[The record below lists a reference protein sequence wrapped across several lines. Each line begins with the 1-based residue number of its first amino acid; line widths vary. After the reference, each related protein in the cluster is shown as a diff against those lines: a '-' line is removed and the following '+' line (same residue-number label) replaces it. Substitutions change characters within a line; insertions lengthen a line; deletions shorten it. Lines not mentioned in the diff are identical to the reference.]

1 MNHAVTPAERWAL
14 LGCSGVVAIAGLL
27 HSVAGD
33 PVLVF
38 IVAAI
43 ALAGIAFAI
52 GEATSQLGNHVSASV
67 AGMIQSA
74 LGNLPELF
82 VCIFALRVGSVEVV
96 QAALVG
102 SILATALLILGIA
115 LMVGSA
121 RHGLL
126 KFESRM
132 PRMIAVLLMLAVSA
146 LVLPTLTHELY
157 LPAAQHEQ
165 ELAVVCAVALL
176 LVFAVSTHVMLRS
189 GERRIPPDAHAR
201 SRIWPLWFAV
211 ALLFA
216 CGLAVVLVSDWF
228 VGALLPATERLG
240 ISEAFAG
247 LVVVAIASNTAGVAE
262 IRLAF
267 QGKPDLAVSVA
278 LNGALQVALA
288 LIPTLVLI
296 SFFIIPGT
304 PFTLT
309 IQPIMAI
316 ALMLSVL
323 VVTLVCVDG
332 RADMADGAALVGLY
346 VLIAAI
352 FWWG

>member
-1 MNHAVTPAERWAL
+1 MNHAVTPAERWAF
-14 LGCSGVVAIAGLL
+14 LGCSGVVAIAGIL
-27 HSVAGD
+27 HSAAAD

-38 IVAAI
+38 IMAAI

-52 GEATSQLGNHVSASV
+52 GEATSQLGNHVSASA

-82 VCIFALRVGSVEVV
+82 VCIFALRAGSVEVV

-126 KFESRM
+126 KFESRT

-157 LPAAQHEQ
+157 LPAARHGQ

-176 LVFAVSTHVMLRS
+176 LVFTVSTREMLRN
-189 GERRIPPDAHAR
+189 GERRIPPEAR
-201 SRIWPLWFAV
+201 TRPRIWPLWLAV
-211 ALLFA
+211 ALLLA
-216 CGLAVVLVSDWF
+216 GGLAVVLVSDWF

-247 LVVVAIASNTAGVAE
+247 LVIVAIASNTAGVAE

-267 QGKPDLAVSVA
+267 QGKADLAVSVA
-278 LNGALQVALA
+278 LNGALQVAVA
-288 LIPTLVLI
+288 VIPTLVLI
-296 SFFIIPGT
+296 SFFFFPNA

-309 IQPIMAI
+309 IQPIMAA

-352 FWWG
+352 SWWG

>member
-1 MNHAVTPAERWAL
+1 MHHGVTPAERWAF
-14 LGCSGVVAIAGLL
+14 LGCSGIVAVAGLL
-27 HSVAGD
+27 QSVGAGAV
-33 PVLVF
+33 PVF
-38 IVAAI
+38 IMTAVA
-43 ALAGIAFAI
+43 LGGIAYVM
-52 GEATSQLGNHVSASV
+52 GEATSQLGNHVRPST

-82 VCIFALRVGSVEVV
+82 VCIFALRAGSVELV

-102 SILATALLILGIA
+102 SILATALLILGVA

-132 PRMIAVLLMLAVSA
+132 PRMIAVLLLLAVSA
-146 LVLPTLTHELY
+146 LVLPTLSHELY
-157 LPAAQHEQ
+157 LPAARHEQ
-165 ELAVVCAVALL
+165 ELAVVCAIALL
-176 LVFAVSTHVMLRS
+176 LVFAVSTREMLRN
-189 GERRIPPDAHAR
+189 GERRIPPEAR
-201 SRIWPLWFAV
+201 IRLRIWPLWLAV
-211 ALLFA
+211 AVLLA
-216 CGLAVVLVSDWF
+216 GGLAVVLVSDWF
-228 VGALLPATERLG
+228 VKALLPATERLG
-240 ISEAFAG
+240 ISGAFAG

-267 QGKPDLAVSVA
+267 QGKADLAVSVA
-278 LNGALQVALA
+278 LNGALQVAVA
-288 LIPTLVLI
+288 VIPTLVLI
-296 SFFIIPGT
+296 SFFFFPNA

-346 VLIAAI
+346 VLITATV
-352 FWWG
+352 WWD